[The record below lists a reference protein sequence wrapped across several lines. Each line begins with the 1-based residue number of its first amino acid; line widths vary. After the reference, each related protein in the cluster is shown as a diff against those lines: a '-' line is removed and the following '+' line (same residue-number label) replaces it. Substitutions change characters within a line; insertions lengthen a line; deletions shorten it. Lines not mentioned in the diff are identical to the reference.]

1 MAIEN
6 KYGELVIDGIP
17 VDEPVFLLRSQ
28 DALAVATLQFYKLL
42 RESTG
47 DVNGAEAID
56 LAIRRFKA
64 WPKKK
69 LPD

>member
-28 DALAVATLQFYKLL
+28 DATARL
-42 RESTG
+42 
-47 DVNGAEAID
+47 
-56 LAIRRFKA
+56 
-64 WPKKK
+64 
-69 LPD
+69 